1 MISFNA
7 HNTSGKKT
15 LGVIIEQ
22 YHNLRLNE
30 NSYGLTVAYEC
41 YNCSDF
47 WKASYYLVYIM
58 INSKREKQFFDG

>member
-7 HNTSGKKT
+7 HNISGKKT

-30 NSYGLTVAYEC
+30 NSYGLTVTIVAT
-41 YNCSDF
+41 F
-47 WKASYYLVYIM
+47 GKHLIT
-58 INSKREKQFFDG
+58 